1 VQLACCGQQAGERRR
16 IGIQSTPLGTMGQPA
31 RFLLFSVY
39 DLMMFTMYV
48 KYMKRS
54 AGGQGTH
61 NGNAH
66 NSFPQIEDGERLYEN
81 Q

>member
-1 VQLACCGQQAGERRR
+1 
-16 IGIQSTPLGTMGQPA
+16 MGQPA